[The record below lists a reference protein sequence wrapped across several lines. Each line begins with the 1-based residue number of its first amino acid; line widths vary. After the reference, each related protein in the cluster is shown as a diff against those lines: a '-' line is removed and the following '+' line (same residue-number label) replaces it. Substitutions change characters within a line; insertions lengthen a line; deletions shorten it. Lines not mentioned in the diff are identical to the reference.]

1 MNNLKSL
8 KTTKDG
14 LFSQNIPIKKSIIM
28 LENKMIMNSTIS
40 LSTIRIT

>member
-1 MNNLKSL
+1 MNNLKPL

-28 LENKMIMNSTIS
+28 LENTMMMDSTIS
-40 LSTIRIT
+40 LSTVRIT